1 MRCHGLVLHVVVDI
15 LLETFKVE
23 GVVLFA
29 FEDGTAIVVGHLA
42 IGVDGVD
49 VVDGEL
55 AVGILNLILRQ
66 SEGSVVVATL
76 GDGERGCAMIGLTK
90 LAVVG
95 ILLTRSILVGQSVG
109 QLHER
114 IGGVDGGCVANAQAG
129 CHDLHALH
137 IIHKWGN
144 HGRELTRERVGAY
157 ENLLG
162 GIARA
167 AP

>member
-1 MRCHGLVLHVVVDI
+1 MVDI
-15 LLETFKVE
+15 LLEALEVE
-23 GVVLFA
+23 GVVLLTFK
-29 FEDGTAIVVGHLA
+29 DGTTIVVGHLA
-42 IGVDGVD
+42 VGVDGVD

-55 AVGILNLILRQ
+55 AAGILNLIFRQ

-95 ILLTRSILVGQSVG
+95 ILLTRSILVGQSIG

-114 IGGVDGGCVANAQAG
+114 IGGVDGGCVANAQTG

-137 IIHKWGN
+137 IIHKRGN

-162 GIARA
+162 GIACA